1 MLATQGLDARDGE
14 GAEEGEAIEGERE
27 QALAVE
33 AVGCAAPVPQRAR
46 ADVVRSVRSGGET
59 GTGGAGSCE
68 GLEGCACACGRDS
81 CKGCGR
87 GED

>member
-46 ADVVRSVRSGGET
+46 
-59 GTGGAGSCE
+59 
-68 GLEGCACACGRDS
+68 
-81 CKGCGR
+81 GCGQIGQIGQIKRRDRDGR
-87 GED
+87 GGKLRVFGRLRVRMWG